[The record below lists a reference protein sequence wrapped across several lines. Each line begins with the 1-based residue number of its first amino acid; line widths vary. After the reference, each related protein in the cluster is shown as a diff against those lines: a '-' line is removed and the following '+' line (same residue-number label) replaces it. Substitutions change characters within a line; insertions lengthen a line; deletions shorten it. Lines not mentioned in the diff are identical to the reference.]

1 MDAEEF
7 GERSGCKCVCLL
19 FKIKGTGDTMLR
31 LLCRLLTGKR
41 GKCCGPALIGFAPS
55 RVGACGF
62 KKLGVIHRDMKE
74 IET

>member
-7 GERSGCKCVCLL
+7 GERSGCECVCLS
-19 FKIKGTGDTMLR
+19 FKIKGTGDTVLH
-31 LLCRLLTGKR
+31 LLHQLLTGKR

-62 KKLGVIHRDMKE
+62 KY
-74 IET
+74 